1 MGELKYGKVKRDM
14 EASVRFYL
22 GIDLGTSSVKAV
34 LVDAAG
40 QVHASAS
47 SPLVVSHPKP
57 RWSEQDPLDWWIA
70 TEAAVA
76 EVLKQVDPRRVAAI
90 GLSGQMHGAT
100 LLDASGRVLR
110 PAILWND
117 GRADIECAELEKLPM
132 FREITGNLAMPGFTA
147 PKLAWVRRHEPDVFA
162 RVAKVLLP
170 KDYLRLRLTGEA
182 MTDASDAAGTLWLD
196 VRKRQWSD
204 AMLAAAGLD
213 RSHMPEVFEGSQPA
227 GRLRKDVAERWG
239 MHAVPVAAGG
249 GDNAAGA
256 VGVGIVRHGQA
267 MLSLGT
273 SGVYFAVSDGF
284 RARPESAVHSFCH
297 ALPDTWH
304 LMSVMLNAASCLD
317 FTARLTGQADVPAL
331 LAEAQSRGW
340 KENGPL
346 FLPYLTGERTPHNNA
361 HARGSFTN
369 LGPDT
374 DRGDLANAT
383 LEGVGLGLLDGLLAV
398 EGTGLTSEE
407 ITVIGGGSR
416 SAYWTQML
424 ADILGR
430 PLVLRSGGEV
440 GPALGAARLARLSAE
455 PDALLDDVCPMPDV
469 TAVREPDAA
478 RHAYF
483 RQTRHPLFLRSYE
496 QLKPLYFLAAHSQD
510 VPGADVRPS

>member
-1 MGELKYGKVKRDM
+1 MKSDM
-14 EASVRFYL
+14 EASARMTL

-34 LVDAAG
+34 LVDESG
-40 QVHASAS
+40 EVRASAS
-47 SPLVVSHPKP
+47 SPLQVSHPHP
-57 RWSEQDPLDWWIA
+57 RWSEQDPATWWTA
-70 TEAAVA
+70 TEAAIT
-76 EVLKQVDPRRVAAI
+76 EVLKGTDARRVAAI

-100 LLDASGRVLR
+100 LLDTSDHILR

-117 GRADIECAELEKLPM
+117 GRSDIECEELERVPG
-132 FREITGNLAMPGFTA
+132 FRSITGNLAMPGFTA
-147 PKLAWVRRHEPDVFA
+147 PKLAWVRKHERDVFD

-170 KDYLRLRLTGEA
+170 KDYLRLLLTGEY

-196 VRKRQWSD
+196 VEKRQWSD
-204 AMLAAAGLD
+204 AMLAATGLD
-213 RSHMPEVFEGSQPA
+213 RSHMPQVFEGSQPA
-227 GRLRKDVAERWG
+227 GRLRRELADRWG
-239 MHAVPVAAGG
+239 MHTVPVAAGG

-256 VGVGIVRHGQA
+256 VGVGIVHHGQA

-284 RARPESAVHSFCH
+284 RSSPEQAVHSFCH

-317 FTARLTGQADVPAL
+317 FTARLTGQKDVPSL
-331 LAEAQSRGW
+331 LAEAEAKGLR
-340 KENGPL
+340 EHGPI
-346 FLPYLTGERTPHNNA
+346 FLPYLTGERTPHNDA

-369 LGPDT
+369 LGPGT
-374 DRGDLANAT
+374 DRADLANAT

-398 EGTGLTSEE
+398 ESTGLVADE

-424 ADILGR
+424 ADILGKR
-430 PLVLRSGGEV
+430 LVLRSGGEV
-440 GPALGAARLARLSAE
+440 GPALGAARLARLAIE
-455 PDALLDDVCPMPDV
+455 PGASLDAICPMPAV

-483 RQTRHPLFLRSYE
+483 LQTRHPLFRRSYE
-496 QLKPLYFLAAHSQD
+496 QLKPLYSDAARGD
-510 VPGADVRPS
+510 DFRPS

>member
-1 MGELKYGKVKRDM
+1 MKHDM
-14 EASVRFYL
+14 DASARFYL

-34 LVDAAG
+34 ILDGAG
-40 QVHASAS
+40 AVRATAS
-47 SPLVVSHPKP
+47 SPLSVSHPQP
-57 RWSEQDPLDWWIA
+57 RWSEQDPQAWWSA
-70 TEAAVA
+70 TEAAVTD
-76 EVLKQVDPRRVAAI
+76 VLKEVDARRVAAI

-100 LLDASGRVLR
+100 LLDDADRVLR

-117 GRADIECAELEKLPM
+117 GRADVECEALERVPG
-132 FREITGNLAMPGFTA
+132 FRDVTGNLAMPGFTA
-147 PKLAWVRRHEPDVFA
+147 PKLAWVRKHEPEVFA
-162 RVAKVLLP
+162 KVAKVLLP
-170 KDYLRLRLTGEA
+170 KDYLRLRLTGDY

-196 VRKRQWSD
+196 VRKRAWSD
-204 AMLAAAGLD
+204 AMLEATGLD
-213 RSHMPEVFEGSQPA
+213 RSHMPLVFEGSHPA
-227 GRLRKDVAERWG
+227 GRLRKELADRWG
-239 MHAVPVAAGG
+239 MDTVPVAAGG

-284 RARPESAVHSFCH
+284 RASPETAVHSFCH

-317 FTARLTGQADVPAL
+317 FTARLTGFPDVPAL
-331 LAEAQSRGW
+331 LAEAEAKGLH
-340 KENGPL
+340 ENGPL
-346 FLPYLTGERTPHNNA
+346 FLPYLTGERTPHNDA

-374 DRGDLANAT
+374 DRADLANAT
-383 LEGVGLGLLDGLLAV
+383 LEGVGLGLLDGLMAV
-398 EGTGLTSEE
+398 EGTGLVADE

-424 ADILGR
+424 ADILGKR
-430 PLVLRSGGEV
+430 LVLRSGGEV
-440 GPALGAARLARLSAE
+440 GPALGAARLARLAVE
-455 PDALLDDVCPMPDV
+455 PDASLEEVCPMPAV

-483 RQTRHPLFLRSYE
+483 LQTRHPLFRLSYE
-496 QLKPLYFLAAHSQD
+496 RMKPLYSHAAQRDDS
-510 VPGADVRPS
+510 RPS

>member
-1 MGELKYGKVKRDM
+1 MAEIKLGEIKRDM
-14 EASVRFYL
+14 AASTRLFL

-34 LVDAAG
+34 LVDDTG
-40 QVHASAS
+40 QVCASAS
-47 SPLVVSHPKP
+47 SPLTVSHPKP
-57 RWSEQDPLDWWIA
+57 RWSEQDPRDWWGA

-76 EVLKQVDPRRVAAI
+76 AVLAQADPRRVMAI

-100 LLDASGRVLR
+100 LLDASDRVLR

-117 GRADIECAELEKLPM
+117 GRADVECAELEKLPM
-132 FREITGNLAMPGFTA
+132 FRQITGNLAMPGFTA
-147 PKLAWVRRHEPDVFA
+147 PKLAWVRRHEPELFA
-162 RVAKVLLP
+162 QVAKVLLP
-170 KDYLRLRLTGEA
+170 KDYLRLRLTGDA

-204 AMLAAAGLD
+204 AMLAATGLD

-227 GRLRKDVAERWG
+227 GRLRKELAERWG
-239 MHAVPVAAGG
+239 MDAVPVAAGG

-256 VGVGIVRHGQA
+256 VGVGIVQHGQA

-284 RARPESAVHSFCH
+284 RASPETSVHSFCH

-317 FTARLTGQADVPAL
+317 FTARLTGQHDVPAL
-331 LAEAQSRGW
+331 LAQAQSRGL

-374 DRGDLANAT
+374 DRDDLANAT

-398 EGTGLTSEE
+398 EGTGLASEE

-416 SAYWTQML
+416 SVYWTQML
-424 ADILGR
+424 ADILGK
-430 PLVLRSGGEV
+430 PLLLRSGGEV
-440 GPALGAARLARLSAE
+440 GSALGAARLARLAME
-455 PDALLDDVCPMPDV
+455 PGTPLDEVCPMPEV
-469 TAVREPDAA
+469 MAVREPDAA

-483 RQTRHPLFLRSYE
+483 RQTRHPLFRRSYE
-496 QLKPLYFLAAHSQD
+496 QLEPLYSQAAD
-510 VPGADVRPS
+510 GGDPRPS

>member
-1 MGELKYGKVKRDM
+1 M
-14 EASVRFYL
+14 FL

-34 LVDAAG
+34 LIDEEGDVRAT
-40 QVHASAS
+40 AS
-47 SPLVVSHPKP
+47 SPLDVSHPRP
-57 RWSEQDPLDWWIA
+57 RWSEQDPASWWAA
-70 TEAAVA
+70 TEAAVGEALRAA
-76 EVLKQVDPRRVAAI
+76 ERAGIGRRRVSGI

-100 LLDASGRVLR
+100 LLDSADRVLR

-117 GRADIECAELEKLPM
+117 GRSDIECAELERVPH
-132 FREITGNLAMPGFTA
+132 FRDITGNLAMPGFTA
-147 PKLAWVRRHEPDVFA
+147 PKLAWVRKHESGVFD

-170 KDYLRLRLTGEA
+170 KDYLRLLMTGDYV
-182 MTDASDAAGTLWLD
+182 TDASDAAGTLWLD
-196 VRKRQWSD
+196 VARRQWSD
-204 AMLAAAGLD
+204 EMLAATGLT
-213 RSHMPEVFEGSQPA
+213 RANMPEVREGSQA
-227 GRLRKDVAERWG
+227 SGRLRRDVAERWG
-239 MHAVPVAAGG
+239 IDAVPVAAGG

-284 RARPESAVHSFCH
+284 RSRPEQAVHSFCH

-317 FTARLTGQADVPAL
+317 FTARLTGYADVPSL
-331 LAEAQSRGW
+331 LADGESAGLR
-340 KENGPL
+340 EDGPM
-346 FLPYLTGERTPHNNA
+346 FLPYLTGERTPHNDA
-361 HARGSFTN
+361 HARGSFTG

-374 DRGDLANAT
+374 ERTDLVNAT

-398 EGTGLTSEE
+398 ESTGLVADE

-424 ADILGR
+424 ADILGK
-430 PLVLRSGGEV
+430 PLVLRRGGEV
-440 GPALGAARLARLSAE
+440 GPALGAARLAHLAAE
-455 PDALLDDVCPMPDV
+455 PGATLDQVCPMPGRL
-469 TAVREPDAA
+469 AVREPDAA

-483 RQTRHPLFLRSYE
+483 RETRHPLFRRLYK
-496 QLKPLYFLAAHSQD
+496 QLKPIFSD
-510 VPGADVRPS
+510 VANGADIRPS

>member
-1 MGELKYGKVKRDM
+1 M
-14 EASVRFYL
+14 EAKERMYL

-34 LVDAAG
+34 LIDDTGAVR
-40 QVHASAS
+40 ASAS
-47 SPLVVSHPKP
+47 SPLDVSHPKP
-57 RWSEQDPLDWWIA
+57 RWSEQDPATWWTA

-76 EVLKQVDPRRVAAI
+76 GVLEGVDARRVAAI

-100 LLDASGRVLR
+100 LLDADDAILR

-117 GRADIECAELEKLPM
+117 TRADLECLALENVPG
-132 FREITGNLAMPGFTA
+132 FREITGNVAFPGFTA
-147 PKLAWVRRHEPDVFA
+147 PKLAWVRTHEPEVFA

-170 KDYLRLRLTGEA
+170 KDYLRFRLTGEY

-196 VRKRQWSD
+196 VGKRQWSD
-204 AMLAAAGLD
+204 AMLAATGLD

-227 GRLRKDVAERWG
+227 GRLSQALADRWG
-239 MHAVPVAAGG
+239 MDTVPVAAGG

-256 VGVGIVRHGQA
+256 VGVGIVQSGQA

-284 RARPESAVHSFCH
+284 RSSPEQAVHSFCH

-317 FTARLTGQADVPAL
+317 FTARLTGFADVPAL
-331 LAEAQSRGW
+331 LAEAEATGLHPD
-340 KENGPL
+340 GPM
-346 FLPYLTGERTPHNNA
+346 FLPYLTGERTPHNDA
-361 HARGSFTN
+361 HAQGSFTH
-369 LGPDT
+369 LVPGT
-374 DRGDLANAT
+374 SRADLANAT

-398 EGTGLTSEE
+398 ESTGLVADEV
-407 ITVIGGGSR
+407 TVIGGGSR

-424 ADILGR
+424 ADILGKK
-430 PLVLRSGGEV
+430 LVLRSGGEV
-440 GPALGAARLARLSAE
+440 GPALGAARLARLAVDT
-455 PDALLDDVCPMPDV
+455 DATLETICPMPGV

-483 RQTRHPLFLRSYE
+483 LQTRHPLFRRSYE
-496 QLKPLYFLAAHSQD
+496 RLKPLYSDA
-510 VPGADVRPS
+510 P